1 MRISESLNFEVADFG
16 DLRVIWGFGFLV
28 WGKTQNV
35 KAPRCFRR
43 SGSSDTH
50 SKPRREEYLERVSR
64 ASAEA
69 AGVYQHSGVSPVGV
83 PGAAEDLAPG
93 SNTQRVARTTPR
105 TAIQDFLRGKMQYMV
120 QAAPP
125 TSAGAHGRGSSRR
138 GCLAQ
143 ESLRCYDMSV

>member
-1 MRISESLNFEVADFG
+1 MANIKMSSRVEPKKKKRGPPHSKYMRISESLNFEVAGFG

-50 SKPRREEYLERVSR
+50 SKPLREEYLERVSR

-69 AGVYQHSGVSPVGV
+69 AGVY
-83 PGAAEDLAPG
+83 
-93 SNTQRVARTTPR
+93 
-105 TAIQDFLRGKMQYMV
+105 
-120 QAAPP
+120 
-125 TSAGAHGRGSSRR
+125 
-138 GCLAQ
+138 
-143 ESLRCYDMSV
+143 